1 MRFGFGLIVLGFVSL
16 DLKFGCFT
24 VGLLFDFSYLLSLC
38 SVCVF
43 LVLVFL
49 FDSSLGFWL
58 VFRGGFLVLVWVWFL
73 VWDLAGC
80 VVFGLLL
87 FFVCFL
93 GLVGFSVV
101 KTIWS
106 LVVLWV
112 FGVWYEFFFGLDVGL

>member
-1 MRFGFGLIVLGFVSL
+1 MCIFGFGVS
-16 DLKFGCFT
+16 
-24 VGLLFDFSYLLSLC
+24 V
-38 SVCVF
+38 
-43 LVLVFL
+43 L

-73 VWDLAGC
+73 VWDVAGC
-80 VVFGLLL
+80 VVFGFLL

-112 FGVWYEFFFGLDVGL
+112 FAVWYELFFLFGCWFVFLLGVWFVV